1 MNAWKELDKKSPN
14 KYIIVFIYRIKSTIL
29 LDIRKEKFMYY
40 PYVIAGAG
48 LAGLTVAERIANEK
62 GEKVLIVEKRPHI
75 GGNIYDSYNEDGI
88 LIHNYGPHIF
98 HTNDREVYYYL
109 GQFTKWNDFWHRVL
123 TQVDGNLIP
132 MPITLET
139 INRLYHMEMT
149 PEEMEKF
156 IEKRAVPI
164 EEIKTSR
171 DVALSKVGE
180 DIYSKFFENYTKK
193 QWGVDPGE
201 IDTSVISRIPLRFNR
216 DTRYFTDKYQG
227 MPRYGYTKMCEA
239 MIQNKKIKLLLNTDF
254 EEIRNEIS
262 YGTLIYTGPA
272 DEYFHE
278 KHGKLPYRSVDFLM
292 ETYDLESYQDAPV
305 VNYPNDFDYTRITEF
320 KKLTGQEH
328 KKTTIMKEFP
338 KAEGEPYYPFPTAE
352 ARAQFALYQKEMAAE
367 KNVYFLGR
375 LAEYRYYNMDAVV
388 RSALNLYREKLV

>member
-1 MNAWKELDKKSPN
+1 MYKMKN
-14 KYIIVFIYRIKSTIL
+14 TIL
-29 LDIRKEKFMYY
+29 SKRRKGKFMYY
-40 PYVIAGAG
+40 PYVVAGAG

-62 GEKVLIVEKRPHI
+62 GEKVLIVEKRSHI
-75 GGNIYDSYNEDGI
+75 GGNVYDSYNEDGI

-149 PEEMEKF
+149 AEEMEKF

-164 EEIKTSR
+164 KEIKTSR

-180 DIYSKFFENYTKK
+180 EIYSKFFENYTKK

-227 MPRYGYTKMCEA
+227 MPRCGYTRLCEA

-254 EEIRNEIS
+254 EEIRGEIS

-272 DEYFHE
+272 DEYFHG

-328 KKTTIMKEFP
+328 RKTTIMKEFP

-352 ARAQFALYQKEMAAE
+352 ARAQFALYQEEMKAE

-388 RSALNLYREKLV
+388 RSALNLYREKLA

>member
-1 MNAWKELDKKSPN
+1 MDKKRLDK
-14 KYIIVFIYRIKSTIL
+14 YTFIFMYKMKNTIL
-29 LDIRKEKFMYY
+29 SKRRKGKFMYY
-40 PYVIAGAG
+40 PYVVAGAG

-62 GEKVLIVEKRPHI
+62 GEKVLIVEKRSHI
-75 GGNIYDSYNEDGI
+75 GGNVYDSYNEDGI

-149 PEEMEKF
+149 AEEMEKF

-164 EEIKTSR
+164 KEIKTSR

-180 DIYSKFFENYTKK
+180 EIYSKFFENYTKK
-193 QWGVDPGE
+193 QWVVDPGE

-227 MPRYGYTKMCEA
+227 MPRCGYTRLCEA

-254 EEIRNEIS
+254 EEIRGEIS

-272 DEYFHE
+272 DEYFHG

-328 KKTTIMKEFP
+328 RKTTIMKEFP

-352 ARAQFALYQKEMAAE
+352 ARAQFALYQEEMKAE

-388 RSALNLYREKLV
+388 RSALNLYREKLA